1 MSPKEHTIEERM
13 RIYAVKR
20 YILNHLEEAFII
32 RRLAKKAAVGEQKFK
47 DGFYQLFEMSV
58 GAYIHE
64 ARMKTGKFML
74 RYSDKSIKE
83 IAMLCGYSKARNFSS
98 AYKKYFGVR
107 PREERN

>member
-1 MSPKEHTIEERM
+1 
-13 RIYAVKR
+13 
-20 YILNHLEEAFII
+20 
-32 RRLAKKAAVGEQKFK
+32 
-47 DGFYQLFEMSV
+47 V

-107 PREERN
+107 PGEDRS